1 MESEKGIE
9 VDVVMAIKEYEGIC
23 NRWEVP
29 AHGHQY
35 VVVEDA
41 VGMNKKK
48 CPNAGLDWEAK
59 NENISN
65 FYCYPGRESNQ

>member
-9 VDVVMAIKEYEGIC
+9 VDVVMAIKEYEGVC

-41 VGMNKKK
+41 VGMNKK
-48 CPNAGLDWEAK
+48 NAQMRVLIEK
-59 NENISN
+59 
-65 FYCYPGRESNQ
+65 PKMKT